1 MTVASLDFIKLLRP
15 RFHKDLNVSGLSIK
29 ACIPLSFVAMH
40 ALSVLKTACHEALEE
55 GDKALYYSVVD
66 PTSVLELI
74 ETVEVF
80 PAADEMEAISSL
92 LDQLTDYVKRS
103 PSSPERDDLVLL
115 SRQIRGV
122 VGI

>member
-1 MTVASLDFIKLLRP
+1 MQKT
-15 RFHKDLNVSGLSIK
+15 K
-29 ACIPLSFVAMH
+29 AAPLTQPILVVLFESNESENTAMH
-40 ALSVLKTACHEALEE
+40 ALSVLKTACYEALED

-92 LDQLTDYVKRS
+92 LDQLTDFVKRS